1 MKNEEI
7 IDMDNS
13 NGEVNTTPE
22 SKLINEAE
30 WVFQLAE
37 WVFQFDDAEPQIF
50 AVTPEDRVGEPLSIT
65 LAINNSIESNIVFT
79 NGESKF
85 SIYSREITDKGR
97 EFRESQQLGN
107 LDETQN

>member
-1 MKNEEI
+1 MEKTENKNDI

-13 NGEVNTTPE
+13 TSTVDN
-22 SKLINEAE
+22 SISLAE
-30 WVFQLAE
+30 QTIDEAE
-37 WVFQFDDAEPQIF
+37 WVFQFDDVEPQIF

>member
-1 MKNEEI
+1 MEKTENKNDI
-7 IDMDNS
+7 IDMDNPTS
-13 NGEVNTTPE
+13 TVDNSTSLAPQTIDE
-22 SKLINEAE
+22 
-30 WVFQLAE
+30 AE
-37 WVFQFDDAEPQIF
+37 WVFQFDDGEPQIF

-65 LAINNSIESNIVFT
+65 LAINNSVESNIVFT

-107 LDETQN
+107 LDETKD

>member
-1 MKNEEI
+1 MEKTENKNDI
-7 IDMDNS
+7 IDMDNPTS
-13 NGEVNTTPE
+13 TVDNSISLAQQTIDE
-22 SKLINEAE
+22 
-30 WVFQLAE
+30 AE

-65 LAINNSIESNIVFT
+65 LAINNSVESNIVFT
-79 NGESKF
+79 NGDSKF

-107 LDETQN
+107 LDETKD